1 MASLDQTLQVFR
13 VLLDA
18 EQPVDIG
25 EAEEAIWA
33 YLSSVTGLSA
43 QTAALEMLR
52 RETTALDGVSP
63 FMPRLMDDL
72 GRHKKRLSE
81 KSAA

>member
-1 MASLDQTLQVFR
+1 MASLEQTLQVFR

-33 YLSSVTGLSA
+33 YLSSVPGLSA
-43 QTAALEMLR
+43 QTNALEMLW
-52 RETTALDGVSP
+52 RETT
-63 FMPRLMDDL
+63 
-72 GRHKKRLSE
+72 E
-81 KSAA
+81 